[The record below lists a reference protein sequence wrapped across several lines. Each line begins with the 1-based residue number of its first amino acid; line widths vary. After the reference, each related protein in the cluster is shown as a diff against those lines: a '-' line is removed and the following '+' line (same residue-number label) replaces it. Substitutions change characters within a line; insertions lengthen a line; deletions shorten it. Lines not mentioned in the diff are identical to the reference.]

1 MVIDSMLVYH
11 FVDPDLRVDTFFKK
25 DEAAENE
32 GTDYKIGDIGTSAHL
47 HLKLKK
53 ISCRTCLLSYCFLVT
68 KKYLLKALLTCT
80 FIPPLLS

>member
-1 MVIDSMLVYH
+1 MLVYH

-47 HLKLKK
+47 H
-53 ISCRTCLLSYCFLVT
+53 
-68 KKYLLKALLTCT
+68 
-80 FIPPLLS
+80 